1 MSRFLMPSDI
11 GLLVLVELYTEGA
24 VPGDG
29 IIPILSF
36 LASHTGTDVNKD
48 PPGPQGVWRKAQ
60 DDIDLVK
67 SIKTFESLLLPF
79 SAAVGLPGRR
89 LWDLFLSKLW
99 AINSLDALHDFF
111 DRRASLLATKKDI
124 QHMIDPEPGAHTSRI
139 PLLTNSPL
147 ALFVRRAQLEFNRLQ
162 FSDASGLWKDL
173 IIYRQPTASAWAR
186 RNPSSGPARFDKV
199 LDICSQDWGGGAAS
213 IESIAYGDLTSSDIA
228 VSAHCLDRLIEFQVA
243 QIQSKYVS
251 CRILQ
256 QRPDAAA
263 TRIWSSSPS
272 ANTEAVL
279 WSPGLE
285 PHKSQTW
292 PLSQVRPPT
301 GAAVCDEPF

>member
-29 IIPILSF
+29 IIPVLSF

-48 PPGPQGVWRKAQ
+48 LPGPQGLWQKAQ

-99 AINSLDALHDFF
+99 AIDSLDALHGFF
-111 DRRASLLATKKDI
+111 DRRSSLLATKEDI
-124 QHMIDPEPGAHTSRI
+124 QHMVEPEPGAQTSRI
-139 PLLTNSPL
+139 PLLGNSPL

-162 FSDASGLWKDL
+162 FSDASNLWKDL
-173 IIYRQPTASAWAR
+173 IVYRQPTTAAWAR
-186 RNPSSGPARFDKV
+186 RKPYSSPVRFDKV
-199 LDICSQDWGGGAAS
+199 LDICGQDWGEGAAS
-213 IESIAYGDLTSSDIA
+213 IESIAYGDLSSSHIA
-228 VSAHCLDRLIEFQVA
+228 VSAYCLDRLIEFQVA
-243 QIQSKYVS
+243 QMQSKYVS
-251 CRILQ
+251 RYTSHQ
-256 QRPDAAA
+256 PANTAV
-263 TRIWSSSPS
+263 TRIWPSSPS
-272 ANTEAVL
+272 TNPETI
-279 WSPGLE
+279 
-285 PHKSQTW
+285 
-292 PLSQVRPPT
+292 
-301 GAAVCDEPF
+301 F